1 MFTDLKKKKLRI
13 VIKIGSSSITNG
25 QGEIDQPKLEKLADE
40 IIQLKEAGHEVAL
53 VSSGAV
59 AAGYRKLGCLE
70 RPNTLI
76 EKQAAASIGQGLLME
91 AYSNHFLSKDYVS
104 SQILITK
111 TDFIDE
117 KCNKNIKNT
126 LNILLER
133 GMIPIVNENDS
144 VAVDHL
150 KFGDNDRLSA
160 LVASLIDADQLIIL
174 SDIDGLYNKHPKL
187 HSDAIL
193 MEQVNRITPEIE
205 TVAGNAGS
213 NVGTGGMQTKIKAVK
228 IALASG
234 IPSFIGNAN
243 KDNIAYDA
251 VYGKAKGTYFMV
263 KTKKISLD
271 HQEVLS
277 TV

>member
-1 MFTDLKKKKLRI
+1 MRI
-13 VIKIGSSSITNG
+13 VIKIGSSSITNE

-40 IIQLKEAGHEVAL
+40 IIQLKEAGHEVVL

-70 RPNTLI
+70 RPNTLT

-91 AYSNHFLSKDYVS
+91 AYSNHFLSKNYVS

-187 HSDAIL
+187 HKDAIL
-193 MEQVNRITPEIE
+193 MEQV
-205 TVAGNAGS
+205 
-213 NVGTGGMQTKIKAVK
+213 
-228 IALASG
+228 
-234 IPSFIGNAN
+234 
-243 KDNIAYDA
+243 D
-251 VYGKAKGTYFMV
+251 
-263 KTKKISLD
+263 
-271 HQEVLS
+271 
-277 TV
+277 

>member
-117 KCNKNIKNT
+117 KCNQKYQKY
-126 LNILLER
+126 LE
-133 GMIPIVNENDS
+133 
-144 VAVDHL
+144 
-150 KFGDNDRLSA
+150 
-160 LVASLIDADQLIIL
+160 
-174 SDIDGLYNKHPKL
+174 Y
-187 HSDAIL
+187 
-193 MEQVNRITPEIE
+193 
-205 TVAGNAGS
+205 
-213 NVGTGGMQTKIKAVK
+213 
-228 IALASG
+228 
-234 IPSFIGNAN
+234 FIR
-243 KDNIAYDA
+243 KRHDPDC
-251 VYGKAKGTYFMV
+251 
-263 KTKKISLD
+263 
-271 HQEVLS
+271 E
-277 TV
+277 